1 MWELYRSDM
10 ASLSQKIIQSVFLTR
25 TCEETTRTTSFL
37 LVQKEWTYSMFSSL
51 LGFRWMSS
59 IPDKI
64 TTASCARSSEV
75 FKSLKEGDHLRWV
88 WSESTIKWSNDQ
100 YFPAQKELTFLPAVK
115 TSQRVVPT
123 FFEWKLTLKIIDS
136 KWHFREE
143 NMLLRGDLVFLPTF
157 VHHLNTGTLPEEH
170 LPTSLWGYV
179 SGRVDPNQLRCRKK
193 QHQTNIYALQ
203 HCSISTLLWSFFLS
217 KWQCF
222 RNRWRSPSFSPK
234 QTKMLHVLLACI
246 IPHQWLA
253 RDMCCDHRGIAEAR
267 DVDRGCY
274 MFTQQGQQIQH
285 HHDLRG
291 SNPLFNQG
299 PYMPTRL
306 LRQVKNFPNN
316 TWKKASGQLD
326 STLPLLGQ
334 KANTWNPM
342 LSQPP

>member
-1 MWELYRSDM
+1 MWRNHQDHVVPACSKGVDLFDVFISTWFSLFVLNLWQNHRVLRSILW
-10 ASLSQKIIQSVFLTR
+10 SFQVFER
-25 TCEETTRTTSFL
+25 RRPPETNL
-37 LVQKEWTYSMFSSL
+37 EWIKHQM
-51 LGFRWMSS
+51 
-59 IPDKI
+59 
-64 TTASCARSSEV
+64 
-75 FKSLKEGDHLRWV
+75 
-88 WSESTIKWSNDQ
+88 IKWSIFSRPKRTHISSSGQNESTSSP
-100 YFPAQKELTFLPAVK
+100 YFFWAKVAVENHRLK
-115 TSQRVVPT
+115 SGISQ
-123 FFEWKLTLKIIDS
+123 
-136 KWHFREE
+136 EE

-342 LSQPP
+342 LSQPR